1 MERIETMEQ
10 ESEARAEPGDWL
22 RTVRQSLPRALRI
35 ARAMRPT
42 WDLRSLDE
50 IDAGFVG
57 REGITG
63 LLWDVDG
70 TLTHYHGQS
79 LAPEADAR
87 VTPLFRMAGL
97 RHAIVSNCDDRRL
110 IELAAMFPE
119 IPVLKVYESGGARFG
134 RRLLRGNDAWFELA
148 EEGGHPVTRTVPRP
162 ASRRVP
168 VRKPSADIIRFAV
181 NQLELEPSAV
191 AMVGDQYW
199 TDVAGANLG
208 GVRSIRIPTVG
219 RATFPPVLRWLQRVE
234 GWMRH
239 VLA

>member
-1 MERIETMEQ
+1 MEQ
-10 ESEARAEPGDWL
+10 ESEARAEAGDWL

-42 WDLRSLDE
+42 WDLNGLHE
-50 IDAGFVG
+50 LDAGFVE

-70 TLTHYHGQS
+70 TLTHYHGPVM
-79 LAPEADAR
+79 APEALDTVA
-87 VTPLFRMAGL
+87 PLFRGAGL
-97 RHAIVSNCDDRRL
+97 RHAIVSNCDDHRL
-110 IELAAMFPE
+110 AELGTIFSE
-119 IPVLKVYESGGARFG
+119 IPVLKVYQGSGARYG
-134 RRLLRGNDAWFELA
+134 RRLLHGSDAWFELSEDA
-148 EEGGHPVTRTVPRP
+148 GRAVSRAVARPSTRL
-162 ASRRVP
+162 VP
-168 VRKPSADIIRFAV
+168 VRKPSAEIIRFAV
-181 NQLELEPSAV
+181 GQLETDPAAV

-208 GVRSIRIPTVG
+208 GIRSIRIPTVG
-219 RATFPPVLRWLQRVE
+219 RRTFPRVLRWLQGLE

>member
-1 MERIETMEQ
+1 MKL
-10 ESEARAEPGDWL
+10 ESEARADPGDWL
-22 RTVRQSLPRALRI
+22 RTVRQSLPRALSI

-42 WDLRSLDE
+42 WELRSLEELDS
-50 IDAGFVG
+50 GFVQ
-57 REGITG
+57 RERISG

-70 TLTHYHGQS
+70 TLTHYHGRS
-79 LAPEADAR
+79 LAPEAEKWVA
-87 VTPLFRMAGL
+87 PLFREPGL

-110 IELAAMFPE
+110 QELATMFPQL
-119 IPVLKVYESGGARFG
+119 PVLKVYEGATARIG
-134 RRLLRGNDAWFELA
+134 RRLLQGGDAWFELA
-148 EEGGHPVTRTVPRP
+148 GTGGGPVARPIDRPDARLVPL
-162 ASRRVP
+162 
-168 VRKPSADIIRFAV
+168 RKPSAEIIRFAV
-181 NQLELEPSAV
+181 RQLDIEPAAV

-219 RATFPPVLRWLQRVE
+219 RETFPSVLRWLQRVD